1 MIKICVRTCFFG
13 KQNSTL
19 GSVVPLAMFLLNTAE
34 STFCQQRTDLECTVW
49 LVLFILGRPQQLDL
63 DVQLAVGLEV
73 HPDLVERLLRLADQV
88 GEREFAVGDEVVG
101 RHRGVVEHS
110 EPNLDIALCIET
122 GHSFYFQHNTDS
134 TSTDS

>member
-1 MIKICVRTCFFG
+1 MMEEGEREKRRREHVL
-13 KQNSTL
+13 SL
-19 GSVVPLAMFLLNTAE
+19 SLPLCPLFLFNAVE
-34 STFCQQRTDLECTVW
+34 FTFCQLRTDLECTVW

-101 RHRGVVEHS
+101 G
-110 EPNLDIALCIET
+110 NGGT
-122 GHSFYFQHNTDS
+122 GGINMRSMLQEEYRQIDKKHHL
-134 TSTDS
+134 